1 MTLRKVPWSRFQR
14 GGQSV
19 IPAIKKTKQREN
31 RDHLQ
36 YLVVIEVTAQFREL
50 GIPYSIW
57 YLAGGLREAKGRAF
71 GFTELGALLELPKG
85 FHFA

>member
-1 MTLRKVPWSRFQR
+1 MTLCKVPWPFFQR

-19 IPAIKKTKQREN
+19 IPAIEKAKQREN

-36 YLVVIEVTAQFREL
+36 YLVVVEVTAYFREL

-57 YLAGGLREAKGRAF
+57 HLASGLREAKSRAF
-71 GFTELGALLELPKG
+71 GFTELGASLELP
-85 FHFA
+85 